1 MQLDRVVQ
9 RTVQTMAW
17 GVFALFGIATV
28 GYIYGG
34 IWVLVAIW

>member
-1 MQLDRVVQ
+1 MQLDKLVQ
-9 RTVQTMAW
+9 RTVQAAVW

-34 IWVLVAIW
+34 IWVLAAIW

>member
-9 RTVQTMAW
+9 RTVQAAVG

-34 IWVLVAIW
+34 IWVLATIW

>member
-1 MQLDRVVQ
+1 MQLDKLVQ
-9 RTVQTMAW
+9 RTVQAAVW

-34 IWVLVAIW
+34 IWVLATIW